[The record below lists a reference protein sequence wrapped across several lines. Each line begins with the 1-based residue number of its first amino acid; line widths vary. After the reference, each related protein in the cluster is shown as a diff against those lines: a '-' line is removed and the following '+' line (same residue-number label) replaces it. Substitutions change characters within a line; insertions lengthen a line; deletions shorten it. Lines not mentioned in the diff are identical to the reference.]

1 MSRDFTF
8 EALVLRRY
16 PVGESHRSVT
26 FLTKERGLLSALAHG
41 AAKSQNRLK
50 LLTTPIRHVRLKAY
64 HDPVADSWK
73 VTDLEPLNLLGGLGE
88 LLERSAAATVWTELL
103 LASWESGGVFD
114 LFAQAFALLDT
125 ADSATV
131 ARLEGQ
137 TLWRALEIAGL
148 MPEFS
153 RCSVCG
159 KPLAGKPIWFSVID
173 GEPVCQS
180 CRAGITSS
188 GELSLP
194 SVAIDSL
201 LATLVLPLDEALA
214 SPVSAV
220 AAAGLRTHGLK
231 AWERALGRRL
241 RSVVIDQS
249 SGPAP
254 Y

>member
-1 MSRDFTF
+1 
-8 EALVLRRY
+8 
-16 PVGESHRSVT
+16 
-26 FLTKERGLLSALAHG
+26 
-41 AAKSQNRLK
+41 
-50 LLTTPIRHVRLKAY
+50 
-64 HDPVADSWK
+64 
-73 VTDLEPLNLLGGLGE
+73 LEPLNLLGGLGE

-103 LASWESGGVFD
+103 LASWESGGGFD
-114 LFAQAFALLDT
+114 LFAEAFALLDT

-131 ARLEGQ
+131 ARLEVQ
-137 TLWRALEIAGL
+137 TLWRALDIAGL

-159 KPLAGKPIWFSVID
+159 KPLAGKPIWFSVLD
-173 GEPVCQS
+173 GETVCQS

-188 GELSLP
+188 GQFPLTSA
-194 SVAIDSL
+194 AIDSL
-201 LATLVLPLDEALA
+201 LATLVLPLEEALS
-214 SPVSAV
+214 SPVSNQEATTLRTQ
-220 AAAGLRTHGLK
+220 GLR